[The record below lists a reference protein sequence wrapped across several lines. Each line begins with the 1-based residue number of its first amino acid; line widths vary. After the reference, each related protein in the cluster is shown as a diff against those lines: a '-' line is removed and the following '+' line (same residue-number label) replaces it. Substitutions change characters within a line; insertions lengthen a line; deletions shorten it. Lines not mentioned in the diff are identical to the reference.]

1 MGKFDLGA
9 ACPGKAKRQK
19 TIPKARD
26 VVIGPSWSAPPSA
39 VASKLGPGSDWLMGV
54 DIETND
60 WEKVSG
66 IKGTFG
72 QFGHYSLCTPVDLQ
86 ARIVQL
92 GARFVKTFLIR
103 WSWHAQPEMKRI
115 IFEAS

>member
-1 MGKFDLGA
+1 
-9 ACPGKAKRQK
+9 
-19 TIPKARD
+19 
-26 VVIGPSWSAPPSA
+26 
-39 VASKLGPGSDWLMGV
+39 MGV

-72 QFGHYSLCTPVDLQ
+72 QFDHYSLCTPVDLQ

-92 GARFVKTFLIR
+92 GAHFVKTFLIR
-103 WSWHAQPEMKRI
+103 WSWHAQLEMKRI
-115 IFEAS
+115 ICEAS